1 MGWGW
6 GRMAERIQVLAT
18 EPDYLKSIPRTQG
31 VREPNPTMGPLRRTS
46 LTPNKRM

>member
-6 GRMAERIQVLAT
+6 GRMAERIQGLTT
-18 EPDYLKSIPRTQG
+18 EPDYLKLIPRTQV
-31 VREPNPTMGPLRRTS
+31 VREPNPTMGPLIRPS